1 MAKATFLS
9 QSNQFPSAAE
19 LAALRGWYSGMTS
32 RACVMQYL
40 QIEGATR
47 QSSRRVLGEIRRQ
60 LSRYA
65 LARHRQDLAA
75 LLEHDASER
84 DARAW
89 SVLDAI
95 ETIRQLPEPMPLITD
110 ELARWLPARAGTAMN
125 AHGLKTLA
133 DLTVRVPRRR
143 QWWKAVPGLGATSA
157 RQVEAFFASHPE
169 LTEKARSLLEVEQR
183 HEVVPWEQIR
193 LPAELDGSR
202 GRFRAP
208 VGTSTLDASND
219 YEAVHAWLSLH
230 ESAATQRAY
239 RKEAERLLL
248 WAVLEREKALSS
260 LTSEDATA
268 YRAFLRRPTPRAR
281 WVGPARP
288 RSSADWRPFAGDLSA
303 RSVAYSVAV
312 LNALFRW
319 LVQQRYTLANPF
331 AGLKVRGASRLENTA
346 ACRYFSPGEWSLV
359 QAIAEGMEWRE
370 GWTPAA
376 AQRLRFILN
385 FTFATGLRVSE
396 LVGSTLTQIEV
407 DGHGNR
413 WLHVLGKGAKKAK
426 VALPSLARSSL
437 DQYLVH
443 RRLPTTPSKWRPET
457 PLVGQIGGDEVGGI
471 TAARL
476 WAILRRFFNLC
487 ADVIEAEHPSTSEK
501 LRRASTHWMRH
512 THATHALANGVDLIS
527 VRDNLRHASVQTTSM
542 YLHADQVTRAKQI
555 ETAFQFPSSASLDD

>member
-1 MAKATFLS
+1 MAKAAIPP

-19 LAALRGWYSGMTS
+19 LAALRGWYAGMTS

-40 QIEGATR
+40 QIEDATR
-47 QSSRRVLGEIRRQ
+47 QSSRRVLGDIRRQ

-84 DARAW
+84 DARAR

-95 ETIRQLPEPMPLITD
+95 ETIRRLPEPMPFITD
-110 ELARWLPARAGTAMN
+110 ELGRWLPARAVTAMN
-125 AHGLKTLA
+125 AYGLKTLA

-143 QWWKAVPGLGATSA
+143 QWWKAVPGLGAMSA

-169 LTEKARSLLEVEQR
+169 LTEKARSLLAAAPR

-208 VGTSTLDASND
+208 ADTSTLDARND

-230 ESAATQRAY
+230 ESTATQRAY

-260 LTSEDATA
+260 LSSEDAVA

-288 RSSADWRPFAGDLSA
+288 RSSADWRPFAGGLSA
-303 RSVAYSVAV
+303 RSVAHSVAV
-312 LNALFRW
+312 INALFRW
-319 LVQQRYTLANPF
+319 LMQQRYSLANPF
-331 AGLKVRGASRLENTA
+331 AGIKVRGASRSESTA
-346 ACRYFSPGEWSLV
+346 AQRYFSPGEWSLL
-359 QAIAEGMEWRE
+359 QTIAEGLEWRE
-370 GWTPAA
+370 GWSPAA
-376 AQRLRFILN
+376 AQRLRFVLN

-396 LVGSTLTQIEV
+396 LVGARLAQIEI
-407 DGHGNR
+407 DGHGDR

-426 VALPSLARSSL
+426 VAMPSLARSSL
-437 DQYLVH
+437 DQYLMH
-443 RRLPTTPSKWRPET
+443 RRLPTTPSRWRPET
-457 PLVGQIGGDEVGGI
+457 PLVGQIGGDEGGGI

-476 WAILRRFFNLC
+476 WTILRRFFNLC
-487 ADVIEAEHPSTSEK
+487 ADVLEAENPSMAEK
-501 LRRASTHWMRH
+501 LRRASTHWVRH
-512 THATHALANGVDLIS
+512 SHATHALANGVDLIA
-527 VRDNLRHASVQTTSM
+527 VRDNLRHASVQTTSV
-542 YLHADQVTRAKQI
+542 YLHVDQVTRAKQI
-555 ETAFQFPSSASLDD
+555 ETAFQFPSSAPLDA